1 MTENPSRQTLEGIP
15 QSRRLLQEL
24 EQVFRE
30 VESSTTDIFKKLEI
44 NTERNELVREIDEAI
59 LRATFS
65 PQEVLDLIINRCLPK
80 TGAQHGQ
87 LVLYRQNKLMV
98 AASTEAD
105 RIGQELPLSGSL
117 CGKAI
122 IEGEPQHYPDVNM
135 IPVDKY
141 TRYHDDTNSE
151 LAVLIKPKLSN
162 RVLGVLDLE
171 RTQAGLFDETSVGFA
186 ELLARQAAIA
196 ISHTQTWSGI
206 KTLYEISNSLLSGE
220 VSLESGYQRI
230 LDAIL
235 EEFDFEHGQ
244 ILRLIGR
251 DLIIIASSR
260 KEDIGLRPGENSSIC
275 GRYLISEDGRDILV
289 IPDIEK
295 SRYAEFYLGLL
306 KSAEGIPMR
315 SEMIVPLIE
324 NNRVIGAVNIESPR
338 VDIFSDLER
347 NLLGLIRGLIANAIS
362 ATLTRT
368 TRMNQG
374 RIEAASLAL
383 TQLGSVAQ
391 SFLHSFGNSIGD
403 ARAKLIELSG
413 HLSQQR
419 DVLPIRKDKISV
431 KDFIGMVTGKLFE
444 AKEILDDFSER
455 FNPSHPR
462 FQIQEMDMEKVAAT
476 ALRRAK
482 KRYVNLPIEF
492 QFESRLPEESKKN
505 VGSQSICRV
514 SEQVYEVLGN
524 ILDNGVEAILERGPG
539 YESGRIRVEI
549 ELPDP
554 FRVILRIEDNGIG
567 ISEQVQPKVFEYSF
581 STRKETRGSH
591 GIGLWFC
598 DLYVKQ
604 RGGEISFKTT
614 EGEGTVFEVLLP
626 TVLADTGFQ

>member
-1 MTENPSRQTLEGIP
+1 MAEDSNRHALEGIP

-24 EQVFRE
+24 EQVFRK

-65 PQEVLDLIINRCLPK
+65 PQEVLDLIIDRCLPK

-87 LVLYRQNKLMV
+87 LVLYRQNKLIV
-98 AASTEAD
+98 AASTEPN
-105 RIGQELPLSGSL
+105 RVGHELPLPASL
-117 CGKAI
+117 CGRAI
-122 IEGEPQHYPDVNM
+122 IEEEPQHFPDVSK
-135 IPVDKY
+135 IPLDKY
-141 TRYHDDTNSE
+141 IRYHDDTISE
-151 LAVLIKPKLSN
+151 LVVLIRPRLSK

-171 RTQAGLFDETSVGFA
+171 RTQKGLFDETSVGFA

-196 ISHTQTWSGI
+196 IGHTQTWSGI

-251 DLIIIASSR
+251 DLVIIASSR

-275 GRYLISEDGRDILV
+275 GRYLISEEGRDILV

-403 ARAKLIELSG
+403 AKAKLIELSG
-413 HLSQQR
+413 HISKQG
-419 DVLPIRKDKISV
+419 DILPIRKDKIPV
-431 KDFIGMVTGKLFE
+431 KDFIGMVTGKLVE
-444 AKEILDDFSER
+444 AKEILDDFTER

-462 FQIQEMDMEKVAAT
+462 FQIQEMDMEKVATT

-482 KRYVNLPIEF
+482 QRYRNLAIDF
-492 QFESRLPEESKKN
+492 QFENRLPEESKKN
-505 VGSQSICRV
+505 VGSQSICRI

-524 ILDNGVEAILERGPG
+524 ILDNAVEGILERSQGAKD
-539 YESGRIRVEI
+539 GRINVEL

-554 FRVILRIEDNGIG
+554 FRVLLRIKDNGIG
-567 ISEQVQPKVFEYSF
+567 ISDEVRPKIFEYGF

-598 DLYVKQ
+598 ELYIKQ
-604 RGGEISFKTT
+604 RGGEISFDTVV
-614 EGEGTVFEVLLP
+614 GEGTTFEVLLP